1 MVNKIDLEKYYLQ
14 NSEDA
19 LLDLP
24 LKVMED
30 LVYRSL
36 NIDYLISDRIRQNLL
51 DTTKDCIFLDKSDFC
66 TSVDNF
72 TNSISFY
79 ISPRGG
85 VLIKDGAIE
94 DTFLN
99 RNTVKFISSKYI
111 KDNGYDYSKVFECV
125 VNVLDVQNINSF
137 IEGDRIVID
146 LNQFRN
152 CKI

>member
-51 DTTKDCIFLDKSDFC
+51 DTTKECIFLDKSDFC

-137 IEGDRIVID
+137 IEGDIIVID

>member
-137 IEGDRIVID
+137 IEGDIIVID